1 MCVKV
6 SKFDTALNKPK
17 SLDHKILR
25 FLKKLLTLKAR
36 IGLSLDNNKKISS
49 FKTNKDFDFNN

>member
-36 IGLSLDNNKKISS
+36 IGLSLNNNKKISS
-49 FKTNKDFDFNN
+49 FRVGCVLL